1 MKGTYTIVVECK
13 SDGYVVFGRLG
24 RARLRAGRYVY
35 TGSAMGVGATSLE
48 RRIQRHEKHSKTTRW
63 HIDYLT
69 SKPRCRVRGAVY
81 LVSKRRL
88 ECNINGRILEVLKL
102 LPVLPRI
109 GATDCNCLG
118 HLLGP
123 SNLNAEALLGHL
135 ANIYRCVEPRHAPI
149 MVRGSD

>member
-13 SDGYVVFGRLG
+13 SGGYAVFGRLG
-24 RARLRAGRYVY
+24 RTRLQAGWYVY
-35 TGSAMGVGATSLE
+35 TGSAMGVGAASLE
-48 RRIQRHEKHSKTTRW
+48 RRIRRHEKHSKNIRW

-69 SKPRCRVRGAVY
+69 SKPGCLVRGVVY
-81 LVSKRRL
+81 VVSKRRL
-88 ECNINGRILEVLKL
+88 ECNINQHISEGLKL

-109 GATDCNCLG
+109 GATDCNCPG

-135 ANIYRCVEPRHAPI
+135 ANIYRRVEPRHAP
-149 MVRGSD
+149 MTVRSSD